1 MVSKSKVDMTV
12 AKWKDKRS
20 VLMIS
25 KAHIPKMRDILTIY
39 NAHIPKMATVTNR
52 RGNEKQKPN
61 MVKDYNNS
69 MSGINRS
76 DQMLSYHF
84 DLTKNL
90 RCIRKQG
97 YISLKCF
104 LQMPSISTKSSPLT
118 EISLTLSTSKKTLSN
133 VLFAKERRK
142 ISWNLLLTFITLHQS
157 QKQRK
162 KNPTRRCKQRWKNKS
177 RKESR
182 YVCGYC
188 ENHPAL
194 WIHPCFRLYH
204 QGIGVTKH
212 QEEVTFEVAGEA

>member
-20 VLMIS
+20 VLMIP

-90 RCIRKQG
+90 RWYKKAGVHILEMFLTNAFYLYQKFSTNRDFSHLVDFKENAIKCLIRERKKKNFMESAADFH
-97 YISLKCF
+97 YLA
-104 LQMPSISTKSSPLT
+104 SISEVEKKKSNT
-118 EISLTLSTSKKTLSN
+118 TM
-133 VLFAKERRK
+133 
-142 ISWNLLLTFITLHQS
+142 
-157 QKQRK
+157 
-162 KNPTRRCKQRWKNKS
+162 
-177 RKESR
+177 
-182 YVCGYC
+182 
-188 ENHPAL
+188 
-194 WIHPCFRLYH
+194 
-204 QGIGVTKH
+204 
-212 QEEVTFEVAGEA
+212 